1 MIPKLDSV
9 YVLARR
15 NQTLDRVL
23 DAMYHGAEASA
34 YRQSIGTLGAERVA
48 QRELYMWTVLPEPW
62 AYEKLTDAAIAA
74 TQETKA
80 HDIVEITADDLV
92 VYFERQGWDKKEEEK

>member
-23 DAMYHGAEASA
+23 DAMYHGADTSA
-34 YRQSIGTLGAERVA
+34 YRQSIDTLGAEQVA

-62 AYEKLTDAAIAA
+62 GYEQLTDAAIAA
-74 TQETKA
+74 TQETDPQ
-80 HDIVEITADDLV
+80 HVLEVEAADV
-92 VYFERQGWDKKEEEK
+92 VAYFERQGWDKEEEE